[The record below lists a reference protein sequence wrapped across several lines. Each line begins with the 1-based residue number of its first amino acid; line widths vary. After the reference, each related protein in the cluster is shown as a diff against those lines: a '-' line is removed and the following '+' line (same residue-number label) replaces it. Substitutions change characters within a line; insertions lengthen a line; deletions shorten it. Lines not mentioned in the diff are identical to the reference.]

1 MAAVSGIGIV
11 GSSTSSTPSGSLN
24 ISQQDFL
31 SILLTQLQY
40 QDPLQPMDDE
50 AFLGQLAQFSALEVA
65 TQESGQLDN
74 LLTFGSMN
82 QAIALLGKTV
92 VVNETASSG
101 ASSST
106 SASGTVSAVN
116 FSTGAPLLTVT
127 TSSKTL
133 TDVALSAVTLIQQ

>member
-1 MAAVSGIGIV
+1 MTAVAGIGIV
-11 GSSTSSTPSGSLN
+11 GSSTTSTPSGSLN

-40 QDPLQPMDDE
+40 QDPLQPMDDQ

-65 TQESGQLDN
+65 TQESAQLDN
-74 LLTFGSMN
+74 LITFNSMN

-92 VVNETASSG
+92 AVNESASSG

-127 TSSKTL
+127 TSSQTL

>member
-11 GSSTSSTPSGSLN
+11 SSGTSSAPSGSLN

-65 TQESGQLDN
+65 TQESAQLDN
-74 LLTFGSMN
+74 LITFNSMN

-92 VVNETASSG
+92 AVNESAASG

-127 TSSKTL
+127 TSSQTL

>member
-1 MAAVSGIGIV
+1 MTAVAGIGIV
-11 GSSTSSTPSGSLN
+11 GSSTTSTPSGSLN

-40 QDPLQPMDDE
+40 QDPLQPMDDQ

-65 TQESGQLDN
+65 TQESAQLDN
-74 LLTFGSMN
+74 LITFNSMN

-92 VVNETASSG
+92 AVNESASSG

-133 TDVALSAVTLIQQ
+133 TDVALSSVTLIQQ

>member
-1 MAAVSGIGIV
+1 MAAVSGTGIV
-11 GSSTSSTPSGSLN
+11 SSSTASTPSGSLN

-65 TQESGQLDN
+65 TQESAQLDN
-74 LLTFGSMN
+74 LVTFNSMN

-92 VVNETASSG
+92 QVTESSD
-101 ASSST
+101 SST
-106 SASGTVSAVN
+106 SSATTASGTVSAVN
-116 FSTGAPLLTVT
+116 FSTGAPELTVT
-127 TSSKTL
+127 TSSQTL
-133 TDVALSAVTLIQQ
+133 TDVALSSVTLIQQ

>member
-11 GSSTSSTPSGSLN
+11 SSDTTAAQSGNLN

-65 TQESGQLDN
+65 TQESAQLDN
-74 LLTFGSMN
+74 LITFNSMN
-82 QAIALLGKTV
+82 QAIALLGKSVEVTQ
-92 VVNETASSG
+92 G
-101 ASSST
+101 SSS
-106 SASGTVSAVN
+106 SSPSVSGTVSAVN
-116 FSTGAPLLTVT
+116 FSSGSPLLTVT
-127 TSSKTL
+127 ATSQTL
-133 TDVALSAVTLIQQ
+133 TDVALSSITLVQQ

>member
-40 QDPLQPMDDE
+40 QDPLQPMDDQ

-65 TQESGQLDN
+65 TQESAQLDN
-74 LLTFGSMN
+74 LITFNSMN

-92 VVNETASSG
+92 AVNESASSG

-127 TSSKTL
+127 TSSQTL

>member
-11 GSSTSSTPSGSLN
+11 SSSTSSTPSGSLN

-65 TQESGQLDN
+65 TQESAQLDN
-74 LLTFGSMN
+74 LVTFNSMN

-92 VVNETASSG
+92 EVTESASSG
-101 ASSST
+101 GSSNT
-106 SASGTVSAVN
+106 TASGSVSAVN

-127 TSSKTL
+127 TSSQTL

>member
-40 QDPLQPMDDE
+40 QDPLQPMDDQ

-65 TQESGQLDN
+65 TQESAQLDN
-74 LLTFGSMN
+74 LITFNSMN

-92 VVNETASSG
+92 AVNESASSG

-133 TDVALSAVTLIQQ
+133 TDVALSSVTLIQQ

>member
-11 GSSTSSTPSGSLN
+11 SSGSASSPSGSLN

-40 QDPLQPMDDE
+40 QDPLQPMDDQ

-74 LLTFGSMN
+74 LLTFSGMN

-92 VVNETASSG
+92 AVNESSSSG
-101 ASSST
+101 SSSST
-106 SASGTVSAVN
+106 TASGTVSAVN
-116 FSTGAPLLTVT
+116 FASGAPLLTVT
-127 TSSKTL
+127 TSSQTL

>member
-11 GSSTSSTPSGSLN
+11 SSDTSTPSGSLN

-74 LLTFGSMN
+74 LLTFSGMN
-82 QAIALLGKTV
+82 QAISLLGKTV
-92 VVNETASSG
+92 AVNESDSSG
-101 ASSST
+101 TSDAS

-127 TSSKTL
+127 TSSQTL
-133 TDVALSAVTLIQQ
+133 TDVALSSVTLIQQ